1 MASFEVVLGRLREE
15 ETEQYLGNIF
25 MLSQFKIFVKFFN
38 VQTFA
43 VAVKKKAPFVHHV

>member
-25 MLSQFKIFVKFFN
+25 MLSQFKTFLKFFN

-43 VAVKKKAPFVHHV
+43 VAVNKKALFVYHV